1 MGVIGFN
8 SGLTTKPI
16 SLLNSSTRYDFT
28 NFVNGMTSQN
38 GTVLYYAVD
47 NAIDALVAATLPTDL
62 VNVAI
67 ITFTDGLDQGSHMLN
82 QTYQGDNAAY
92 LTAVNNRIRTVKI
105 QGKPISAYSIGIKGN
120 DVSDETQFMANLQS
134 LANTAAN
141 ATKVTSMT
149 EVNAKFQEIA
159 ASLYNESSTQSISL
173 KIPGQ
178 ANETKIRFTFDN
190 VSNAANS
197 TIYIEGTYSFAD
209 KSLKNVTYSGCS
221 SSSGATIA
229 GTVDG
234 IFVTYTFADIKE
246 TSGAA
251 LPTDNIQQWSYI
263 SSTSQWQINSEFTPD
278 GNTQTIID
286 RKSAVIILVL
296 DCSSSLGSE
305 FSTMQS
311 NANAFIYT
319 MADGAQ

>member
-1 MGVIGFN
+1 
-8 SGLTTKPI
+8 
-16 SLLNSSTRYDFT
+16 
-28 NFVNGMTSQN
+28 MTSQN

-47 NAIDALVAATLPTDL
+47 NAINALVAATLPTDL
-62 VNVAI
+62 VNVAMV
-67 ITFTDGLDQGSHMLN
+67 TFTDGLDQGSHMLN
-82 QTYQGDNAAY
+82 PAYQGDNSAY
-92 LTAVNNRIRTVKI
+92 LSAVNNRIRTVKI

-134 LANTAAN
+134 LASTPTN

-190 VSNAANS
+190 VNNAANS
-197 TIYIEGTYSFAD
+197 TIYIEGAYSFAD

-221 SSSGATIA
+221 STSGATVF

-234 IFVTYTFADIKE
+234 IFVTYTFADIKR
-246 TSGAA
+246 TSGAV
-251 LPTDNIQQWSYI
+251 LPTNSVKQWNYI
-263 SSTSQWQINSEFTPD
+263 ASTSTWQINSEFTPD
-278 GNTQTIID
+278 GNTETKVD
-286 RKSAVIILVL
+286 RKSAVIMLVL
-296 DCSSSLGSE
+296 DCSSSLGSQ

-311 NANAFIYT
+311 NANAFINK
-319 MADGAQ
+319 MADGTQ